1 MLDGVQAPAKS
12 ANCDVSAIERN
23 IALGSKLGVT
33 GTPTVFVPSGQ
44 RAPGAVSIEYLENML
59 AKDKLSE
66 GVGFSSLSFETR
78 IFQIS
83 ILRRDSGDQKISVD

>member
-1 MLDGVQAPAKS
+1 M
-12 ANCDVSAIERN
+12 ERN

-44 RAPGAVSIEYLENML
+44 RAPGAVSIEYLENLL

-66 GVGFSSLSFETR
+66 
-78 IFQIS
+78 
-83 ILRRDSGDQKISVD
+83 